1 MIIKDR
7 KTLYKGFFSV
17 EKVTAEQNGELIERD
32 IVINKDAV
40 AALVFDTS
48 RQEYIL
54 TEQFR
59 VPPQKNMLEIVAGL
73 LDNENE
79 KPETC
84 IEREI
89 KEEIGYAV
97 DKLEFIQAFYSTP
110 GSYSEKVWLYYAEV
124 SRKIGKGGGLA
135 EEHEEIKTVSFSRQK
150 LLSHPIEDAKTL
162 ISVLWLKAKS
172 AN

>member
-1 MIIKDR
+1 MNIKDR
-7 KTLYKGFFSV
+7 KTLFKGFFSV
-17 EKVTAEQNGELIERD
+17 EKITLEQKGELIERD

-48 RQEYIL
+48 RQEFIL

-59 VPPQKNMLEIVAGL
+59 VPPQKMMLEIVAGL
-73 LDNENE
+73 LDKEDE

-89 KEEIGYAV
+89 EEEIGYAV
-97 DKLEFIQAFYSTP
+97 DKLEFIQWFYSTP
-110 GSYSEKVWLYYAEV
+110 GSYTEKVWLYYAEV
-124 SRKIGKGGGLA
+124 SRRIGRGGGVA
-135 EEHEEIKTVSFSRQK
+135 AEHEEIKTVSFSRQK
-150 LLSHPIEDAKTL
+150 LLSQPIDDAKTL
-162 ISVLWLKAKS
+162 IAVLWLQAKG